1 MEMFTFTFT
10 FICTRQD
17 AQLYMRSAK
26 GFGDLFFKNRPFKD
40 HAHWVS
46 SNFDRGRLVED
57 VLKHSLFPFL
67 LLLSSTGLLRP
78 LSI

>member
-46 SNFDRGRLVED
+46 SNFDRGRCSET
-57 VLKHSLFPFL
+57 LFVPPFFS
-67 LLLSSTGLLRP
+67 LLSSTGLLRP

>member
-26 GFGDLFFKNRPFKD
+26 GFGDLFFKNRSFKD
-40 HAHWVS
+40 HALWVS
-46 SNFDRGRLVED
+46 SNF
-57 VLKHSLFPFL
+57 
-67 LLLSSTGLLRP
+67 
-78 LSI
+78 